1 MRPSVGKWTFIP
13 SCTTDEGLHHHHQFR
28 QGPDEN
34 APEWTDILTHHR
46 WQSHSGQ
53 FDGVHGCI
61 QSALMHKK
69 QIHLCTRLV
78 PMSICFKDFAFTKKP
93 RRCLLLSQVFAPR
106 QPSVGV
112 CFNFALFA
120 PRVSCQAAQYRC
132 QSVILNTHR
141 DKPAQLWKT
150 LCAPSE
156 KQQLQD
162 LRGKEE
168 RGPCSRKLRIEDY
181 KSRLEKK
188 QCVVYGRATTAG
200 AKTH

>member
-1 MRPSVGKWTFIP
+1 MASITRVVVTMRPSVGKWTFIP

-61 QSALMHKK
+61 QTALMHKK
-69 QIHLCTRLV
+69 HIHLCTRLV

-120 PRVSCQAAQYRC
+120 PRVSCQQPNIA
-132 QSVILNTHR
+132 VN
-141 DKPAQLWKT
+141 
-150 LCAPSE
+150 PSFSIHTATS
-156 KQQLQD
+156 
-162 LRGKEE
+162 
-168 RGPCSRKLRIEDY
+168 PPN
-181 KSRLEKK
+181 
-188 QCVVYGRATTAG
+188 YGRLCVLHLKSNSCKISGGRRRGGRAVVN
-200 AKTH
+200 

>member
-1 MRPSVGKWTFIP
+1 M
-13 SCTTDEGLHHHHQFR
+13 
-28 QGPDEN
+28 
-34 APEWTDILTHHR
+34 THHR

-53 FDGVHGCI
+53 FDGVQGCI
-61 QSALMHKK
+61 QTALMHKK
-69 QIHLCTRLV
+69 HIHLCTRLV
-78 PMSICFKDFAFTKKP
+78 LMSICFKDFAFTKKS

-162 LRGKEE
+162 LRGWR
-168 RGPCSRKLRIEDY
+168 RG
-181 KSRLEKK
+181 
-188 QCVVYGRATTAG
+188 GRAVVNCESKTINRVSRRSG
-200 AKTH
+200 AWCMDELLLLLEQKHINWIACLSPGRHHTHRV

>member
-1 MRPSVGKWTFIP
+1 M
-13 SCTTDEGLHHHHQFR
+13 
-28 QGPDEN
+28 
-34 APEWTDILTHHR
+34 THHR

-53 FDGVHGCI
+53 FDEVHGCI
-61 QSALMHKK
+61 QTALMHKK
-69 QIHLCTRLV
+69 HIHLCTRLLL
-78 PMSICFKDFAFTKKP
+78 MSICFKDFAFTKKL

-106 QPSVGV
+106 QPPVGV

-150 LCAPSE
+150 LCTPSE

-162 LRGKEE
+162 LRGR
-168 RGPCSRKLRIEDY
+168 RG
-181 KSRLEKK
+181 
-188 QCVVYGRATTAG
+188 GRAVVNCESKTINRISSLLRRSG
-200 AKTH
+200 AWGMDELLLLEQKHINWIDCLSPGRHYTHRV